1 MATNSSINALSSGAR
16 AALDEHIELI
26 KIAIIEEAHAASG
39 NGILQPMQVLD
50 AAKLYA
56 PGYRLPTQTYV
67 PFWSRIFESI
77 SGITLISALLAI
89 IFGLLGWSQGATAG
103 AGLLDI
109 AKILAGAIV
118 GSTGAAVASSIRSK
132 SSRATA
138 NS

>member
-1 MATNSSINALSSGAR
+1 MATNSCSNQLSNRAE

-26 KIAIIEEAHAASG
+26 KKAIIEEARAASG
-39 NGILQPMQVLD
+39 SGTLQPMQVLD

-56 PGYRLPTQTYV
+56 PGYRLPTQTYT
-67 PFWSRIFESI
+67 FWSRIGESI

-89 IFGLLGWSQGATAG
+89 IFGSFGWSLGTPAG

-109 AKILAGAIV
+109 AKIFAGAIV
-118 GSTGAAVASSIRSK
+118 GSTGAAVASSIRLK

-138 NS
+138 NP